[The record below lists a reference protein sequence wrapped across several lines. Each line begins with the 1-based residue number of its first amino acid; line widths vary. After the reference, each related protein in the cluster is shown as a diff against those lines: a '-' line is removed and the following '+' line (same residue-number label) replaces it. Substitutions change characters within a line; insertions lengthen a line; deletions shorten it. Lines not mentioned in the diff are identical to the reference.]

1 MFRFERRL
9 CQRNPA
15 PWGRPRRG
23 PSRRPSTRVGVAE
36 DQVRA
41 ILDRALADV
50 AGARSAS
57 DLERVRVR
65 VLGRSGELTGLLRSL
80 GAIPASER
88 PRVGQEANRAKALVE
103 AAVGARLLEL
113 KAAEHRQALASS
125 RLDLTLPGRYMPPGP
140 VHPVTRV
147 QDEII
152 EIFEG
157 LGFSVAEGPEVETD
171 YYNFAALNFPDDH
184 PARDMQDTLRVAAD
198 TVLRTH
204 TSPVQIRAMKAQSP
218 PVRIICPGKVF
229 RRDISDATHSPM
241 FHQVEG
247 LAVDR
252 HITMADL
259 KATLGLF
266 AREMFGP
273 RSRVRFRPSFFPF
286 TEPSAEVDV
295 LCFKCGGD
303 GCRFCK
309 QAGWIE
315 ILGSGMVHPNVL
327 RNVGYDPE
335 AVTGWAFGMGVE
347 RVALLKHEIDDIR
360 LLFDNDLRF
369 LQQFGPVR

>member
-1 MFRFERRL
+1 
-9 CQRNPA
+9 
-15 PWGRPRRG
+15 
-23 PSRRPSTRVGVAE
+23 VAE
-36 DQVRA
+36 DGVRT

-57 DLERVRVR
+57 DLEQVRVR
-65 VLGRSGELTGLLRSL
+65 VLGRSGELTQLLRSL
-80 GAIPASER
+80 GAIPAADR
-88 PRVGQEANRAKALVE
+88 PRVGQEANRAKAEVE
-103 AAVGARLLEL
+103 AAIAARLEGL
-113 KAAEHRQALASS
+113 KAAERKQALDAT
-125 RLDLTLPGRYMPPGP
+125 RLDLTLPGRSTPPGP
-140 VHPVTRV
+140 VHPITRV

-184 PARDMQDTLRVAAD
+184 PARDMQDTLHVSAD

-204 TSPVQIRAMKAQSP
+204 TSPVQIRAMKAQKP

-252 HITMADL
+252 HIDMADL
-259 KATLGLF
+259 KATLDLF
-266 AREMFGP
+266 ARAMFGP
-273 RSRVRFRPSFFPF
+273 RSQVRFRPSFFPF

-309 QAGWIE
+309 HGGWIE

-335 AVTGWAFGMGVE
+335 EVTGWAFGMGVE
-347 RVALLKHEIDDIR
+347 RVALLKYEIDDIR
-360 LLFDNDLRF
+360 LLFEDDLRF
-369 LQQFGPVR
+369 LSQFGSAL